1 MNHGNPAQDP
11 RLEALEI
18 KVAHLELALQ
28 ELSDTMYRQQRMLER
43 VLERNAQL
51 LNELGSPTS
60 GAPEPATQFEKP
72 PHY

>member
-1 MNHGNPAQDP
+1 MSAPGLASEQ
-11 RLEALEI
+11 RVEALEI

-28 ELSDTMYRQQRMLER
+28 HLGDALYRQQRELER

-51 LNELGSPTS
+51 LNELGTPAP
-60 GAPEPATQFEKP
+60 GAPDPATQFEKP

>member
-1 MNHGNPAQDP
+1 MSTGNDPQDP

-28 ELSDTMYRQQRMLER
+28 ELSDTLYRQQRMLER

-51 LNELGSPTS
+51 LNELGSPAP
-60 GAPEPATQFEKP
+60 GAPDPATQFEKP

>member
-1 MNHGNPAQDP
+1 MSAPGLASEQ
-11 RLEALEI
+11 RVEALEI

-28 ELSDTMYRQQRMLER
+28 QLGDALYRQQRELER

-51 LNELGSPTS
+51 LNELGTPAP
-60 GAPEPATQFEKP
+60 GAPDPATQFEKP

>member
-1 MNHGNPAQDP
+1 MSTGHDPHDP

-28 ELSDTMYRQQRMLER
+28 ELSDTLYRQQRMLER

-51 LNELGSPTS
+51 LSELGSPAS
-60 GAPEPATQFEKP
+60 GAPDPATQFEKP

>member
-1 MNHGNPAQDP
+1 MSTSQDTQDT

-28 ELSDTMYRQQRMLER
+28 ELSDTLYRQQRMLER

-51 LNELGSPTS
+51 LNELGTPAP
-60 GAPEPATQFEKP
+60 GAQDPAIQFEKP